1 MNLRRAALSLLARR
15 EHSRRELAEK
25 LARRFDAD
33 SIAALL
39 DELTKNDLLS
49 DSRFARA
56 FVRGTGGKFGRA
68 MLRQKLYLR
77 GVSEDVV
84 AAALAE
90 IAEDECA
97 RAAAALSAKYGGAI
111 LTEEKSRARAGRFLC
126 ARGFAEDDVARALA
140 MHNRRTTTP

>member
-1 MNLRRAALSLLARR
+1 MNVRRAALSLLAKR

-25 LARRFDAD
+25 LARRFAPD
-33 SIAALL
+33 SVSALL

-49 DSRFARA
+49 DLRFARA
-56 FVRGTGGKFGRA
+56 FVRDTGGKFGRA
-68 MLRQKLYLR
+68 MLRQKLQLR
-77 GVSEDVV
+77 GVSEDDINS
-84 AAALAE
+84 ALEE

-97 RAAAALSAKYGGAI
+97 RALSALSAKYGGAP

-140 MHNRRTTTP
+140 LHNRRS